1 MASVQTKLDD
11 QLKPL
16 LATLHK
22 IYKDL
27 RDLRQ
32 KGGYTSEH
40 LIPYQDRLHEIEMN
54 NTKSGI
60 FGGEVGNVPAGQA
73 RLSSMLHRCYRLVH
87 SMLTTTDYDPK
98 FVWLAMEL
106 EDIDAGLDFLVSSQ
120 QRNHEELLVLQKRLD
135 NVDSARK
142 NAAFTDGQGRVLQG
156 QSYLHDLMQH
166 CYSIIEELQAGPDKD
181 VDPSLA
187 WMKRDLESSVTTLH
201 NLRKKG
207 GFSASE
213 LQVHR
218 ALLADIETKRN
229 HLGAY
234 TMDINSNSVPKGQ
247 AYLGQLVHRVYRFL
261 HQLECA
267 SEVAPDA
274 VPIANQLDDLKGQL
288 LQWRRNKNFTLAEL
302 NQVQESLRK
311 LDLTRNNAA
320 FTVNK
325 QVPAGQA
332 YLHNLMASCYDL
344 VHQLT
349 ITKANA

>member
-1 MASVQTKLDD
+1 
-11 QLKPL
+11 
-16 LATLHK
+16 
-22 IYKDL
+22 
-27 RDLRQ
+27 
-32 KGGYTSEH
+32 
-40 LIPYQDRLHEIEMN
+40 
-54 NTKSGI
+54 
-60 FGGEVGNVPAGQA
+60 
-73 RLSSMLHRCYRLVH
+73 
-87 SMLTTTDYDPK
+87 
-98 FVWLAMEL
+98 MEL
-106 EDIDAGLDFLVSSQ
+106 EDIEAGLDFLVRSQ
-120 QRNHEELLVLQKRLD
+120 ERNHEELLVLQKRLD

-187 WMKRDLESSVTTLH
+187 WMKRDLESSVVTLN

-213 LQVHR
+213 LHVHR

-229 HLGAY
+229 PLGAY

-247 AYLGQLVHRVYRFL
+247 AYLGQLIHRVYRIL

-288 LQWRRNKNFTLAEL
+288 LQWRRDKNFTLAEL
-302 NQVQESLRK
+302 NEVQESLRK

-349 ITKANA
+349 VAKANA